1 MAECYNKG
9 EKEAIMYHISDLK
22 KYSKCHR
29 LYYLDLQNKDKNYQP
44 YLRSDESFTSLL
56 KLRLKVDEEKC
67 FTGKVGDDSNKFID
81 NLANYEWF
89 VHARCEYGE
98 LRIKVPFLHKRE
110 DKYDIYFTYHG
121 TQLRD
126 LDLFTYRITIDVL
139 GKYGIEIGRVYVV
152 YINPEY
158 VFHNQQNPRKLFV
171 ITNKINGSMIKGLIL
186 SQSVDYESLIN
197 EINNNNVDTCVAFK
211 SRQCHARDI
220 CKHYYECFE
229 EESSIEDDSILTLVS
244 SRYKNDMYK
253 EGIRLLK
260 DADLN
265 RVEGNRV
272 QYAQIRASKNGG
284 LFVDK
289 YNLKK
294 WLDKLEK
301 KPLSYID
308 FEWDRYLIPAY
319 EGMKPLDVIP
329 FEYVLYIDDGS
340 EELIHK
346 TFISSGDCRKKFVR
360 SLINDL
366 PKDGYILA
374 YNASGAEVLRL
385 KELSRLYP
393 EYKDELDSII
403 NRFVDLAI
411 PFIDGLVYDTRM
423 AGVYS
428 LKKLVSIVSDMS
440 YKDLDV
446 NDGMQAVYSWRDI
459 DTGESIDKQKA
470 IEDLIKYCSL
480 DAYGLALVY
489 NYLKSLI

>member
-1 MAECYNKG
+1 
-9 EKEAIMYHISDLK
+9 MYHVSDLK
-22 KYSKCHR
+22 KYSKCEK
-29 LYYLDLQNKDKNYQP
+29 LYYLDQKEKGSGYQP
-44 YLRSDESFTSLL
+44 YLRSDESFTNLL
-56 KLRLKVDEEKC
+56 KQRLKVEEDKC
-67 FTGKVGDDSNKFID
+67 FTGKIGDDPKLFID
-81 NLANYEWF
+81 NLNNCEWF

-98 LRIKVPFLHKRE
+98 LRIKVPFLHRND

-121 TQLRD
+121 TALRD
-126 LDLFTYRITIDVL
+126 LDLFSYRIIIDVL
-139 GKYGIEIGRVYVV
+139 GKYGIEISRVFVAH
-152 YINPEY
+152 INPEY
-158 VFHNQQNPRKLFV
+158 VFHNQQDPKKLFI
-171 ITNKINGSMIKGLIL
+171 ITNKVNGLLIKGLIFA
-186 SQSVDYESLIN
+186 QTVDYEEIIN
-197 EINNNNVDTCVAFK
+197 DINNNNVDSCIALKT
-211 SRQCHARDI
+211 RICHARDL
-220 CKHYYECFE
+220 CKHYYNCFE
-229 EESSIEDDSILTLVS
+229 DESSIEDDSILTLVS

-272 QYAQIRASKNGG
+272 QYAQIRASQNGG

-289 YNLKK
+289 YNLKN
-294 WLDKLEK
+294 WLKKLET

-346 TFISSGDCRKKFVR
+346 TFISSGDCRRKFVE
-360 SLINDL
+360 SLIKDL
-366 PKDGYILA
+366 PDDGYILA
-374 YNASGAEVLRL
+374 YNADGAEVLRL
-385 KELSRLYP
+385 KELSNLYP
-393 EYKDELDSII
+393 EYKEDLDKII

-423 AGVYS
+423 AGNYS
-428 LKKLVSIVSDMS
+428 LKKLVSVVSDMS

-459 DTGESIDKQKA
+459 DTGESENKQKA

-480 DAYGLALVY
+480 DAYGLSLVY
-489 NYLKSLI
+489 NYLKSLV